1 MKVTHLQNGPI
12 VMNDKTSMKIAY
24 LVKGPDI
31 LPALEKWN
39 KIADLTVVSCISAYI
54 DFYRYKGYNTIS
66 IDNYLSLDEDKMQ
79 FTHALANPPFSD
91 RSSNSNNTADLD
103 SKFNEKS
110 RNICKNVHMVIR
122 TKHFTN
128 PKSKFRKRLFSSGTV
143 VEIRYLPKNTF
154 PSILNTETCVLVTR
168 DDHNGPSTIKY
179 PDGTVRFTT
188 LTENTVLLS
197 SDPDY
202 AGPVTNSLAKRW
214 IRGKVNRDVINDDL
228 NGIDIVEIMGNGDTP
243 IVRKVD
249 PSLTQIGYNQHGVVM
264 NINTAWGSLGRIY
277 VKKYD
282 AAISNSVICL
292 KTNSEEE
299 SIKLCEYLKSDEVK
313 EIVQKT
319 MPSFHPTR
327 TVFTNI
333 PDPL

>member
-1 MKVTHLQNGPI
+1 MMTENQV
-12 VMNDKTSMKIAY
+12 KIAY

-39 KIADLTVVSCISAYI
+39 EISDLTVVSCLPAYI
-54 DFYRYKGYNTIS
+54 DFYRYKGYKTIS
-66 IDNYLSLDEDKMQ
+66 ITDYLSLSESKMH

-110 RNICKNVHMVIR
+110 RKICKNVHMVIR

-143 VEIRYLPKNTF
+143 VEIRYLPKETF

-168 DDHNGPSTIKY
+168 DDYSGPATIKY
-179 PDGTVRFTT
+179 LDGTIRVVN
-188 LTENTVLLS
+188 LTEDTVLLS

-202 AGPVTNSLAKRW
+202 AGPVKNSLAKRW
-214 IRGKVNRDVINDDL
+214 IRGKVNRDVINDGPD
-228 NGIDIVEIMGNGDTP
+228 GVDIIEIMGNGDTP
-243 IVRKVD
+243 IIRKID
-249 PSLTQIGYNQHGVVM
+249 PTLTQIGYNQHGVVM

-282 AAISNSVICL
+282 AVISNSVICL
-292 KTNSEEE
+292 KTDSEEE
-299 SIKLCEYLKSDEVK
+299 SVRLCDYLNSDDVK
-313 EIVQKT
+313 EIVKKT
-319 MPSFHPTR
+319 MPSFHPTK
-327 TVFTNI
+327 TVFANI

>member
-1 MKVTHLQNGPI
+1 MKV
-12 VMNDKTSMKIAY
+12 AY

-31 LPALEKWN
+31 LPALESWK
-39 KIADLTVVSCISAYI
+39 KIADLTVVACIPAYI
-54 DFYRYKGYNTIS
+54 DFYKYKGYNTIS
-66 IDNYLSLDEDKMQ
+66 IKKYLALDEDKMH

-110 RNICKNVHMVIR
+110 RKICQNVSMVIR

-143 VEIRYLPKNTF
+143 VEIRYLPKDTF

-168 DDHNGPSTIKY
+168 QDHSGPATIKY
-179 PDGTVRFTT
+179 PDGTVRVVN

-197 SDPDY
+197 ADPDY
-202 AGPVTNSLAKRW
+202 AGPVDNNLAKRW
-214 IRGKVNRDVINDDL
+214 FRGKVNRNVITDGPD
-228 NGIDIVEIMGNGDTP
+228 GIDIVEIMGTGETP
-243 IVRKVD
+243 VVRKVD
-249 PSLTQIGYNQHGVVM
+249 PSLTQIGCNQHGVVM
-264 NINTAWGSLGRIY
+264 NINTDWGSLGKIY

-299 SIKLCEYLKSDEVK
+299 SIKLRDYLQTDEVK
-313 EIVQKT
+313 QIVKKT
-319 MPSFHPTR
+319 MPSFHPTK
-327 TVFTNI
+327 TVFENI
-333 PDPL
+333 RDPL

>member
-1 MKVTHLQNGPI
+1 MT
-12 VMNDKTSMKIAY
+12 DKTSMKVAY

-31 LPALEKWN
+31 LPALESWD
-39 KIADLTVVSCISAYI
+39 KIADLTVVACIPAYI
-54 DFYRYKGYNTIS
+54 DFYRHRGYNTID
-66 IDNYLSLDEDKMQ
+66 IKKYLALDEDIMH

-110 RNICKNVHMVIR
+110 RKICQNVHMVIR
-122 TKHFTN
+122 TKHFTS

-143 VEIRYLPKNTF
+143 VEIRYLPKDTF
-154 PSILNTETCVLVTR
+154 PSIQNTETCVLVTK
-168 DDHNGPSTIKY
+168 DGHQGPSTIKY
-179 PDGTVRFTT
+179 PDGTIRIVNLDEDTI
-188 LTENTVLLS
+188 LLS

-202 AGPVTNSLAKRW
+202 AGPATNNLAKRW
-214 IRGKVNRDVINDDL
+214 IRGKVKRDVINDGPD
-228 NGIDIVEIMGNGDTP
+228 GIDIVEIMGNGNSP
-243 IVRKVD
+243 IIRKVD
-249 PSLTQIGYNQHGVVM
+249 LSLTQIGYNQHGVVM
-264 NINTAWGSLGRIY
+264 NITTACGSLGRIY

-299 SIKLCEYLKSDEVK
+299 SIALCEYLQTDNVK
-313 EIVQKT
+313 DIVKKT
-319 MPSFHPTR
+319 MPSFHPTKS
-327 TVFTNI
+327 VFSNI